1 MKIQGSHIK
10 DFFNIYKDP
19 KIRERIQELRVIDQK
34 VRQHEMAHK
43 IVGGQYAGA
52 VHFEYVRGPDGRLYA
67 VAGEVE
73 IDTSE
78 APTPEE
84 TIKKMEQVKRAA
96 LAPPNPSSQDRRVAA
111 IAEAKR
117 RKAELELMQNSDSK
131 NIDISV

>member
-19 KIRERIQELRVIDQK
+19 KIRERIQELRIIDQK

-117 RKAELELMQNSDSK
+117 RKAELELMQNGNSK

>member
-1 MKIQGSHIK
+1 MKIQGLHIK

-19 KIRERIQELRVIDQK
+19 KIRERIQELRIIDQK